1 MVVNHWK
8 GLPKDVVMSPS
19 LEVFRE
25 QPDVAL
31 RVLVQFDKAVI
42 SHRLD
47 STLEVSSN
55 STIL

>member
-1 MVVNHWK
+1 MVVKDWK
-8 GLPKDVVMSPS
+8 GLPKDVVMFPS

-47 STLEVSSN
+47 SILEVFSN
-55 STIL
+55 LTIL